1 MLEIKKQT
9 VRAALLGALACCAV
23 LGAAYFW
30 SVHDYQRTV
39 AAMTF
44 QEPELAAIPDG
55 TYTGT
60 CDVRFIRASVAV
72 TVRNGRIERIDLL
85 EHKNGHGQP
94 AEAVLDEITAEQQ
107 VDVDAVTG
115 ATNSSSVLKKAVE
128 NALESAVPQ

>member
-1 MLEIKKQT
+1 MKKRT
-9 VRAALLGALACCAV
+9 VRAMLLGALACCAV
-23 LGAAYFW
+23 LGAAYLR
-30 SVHDYQRTV
+30 SVQQYQRTV

-44 QEPELAAIPDG
+44 REPELAAIPDG

-85 EHKNGHGQP
+85 EHKNGRGQP
-94 AEAVLDEITAEQQ
+94 AEAVLDEITAEQR

-128 NALESAVPQ
+128 NALERAAVQ

>member
-1 MLEIKKQT
+1 MKRRTVQT
-9 VRAALLGALACCAV
+9 ALLGALACCAV
-23 LGAAYFW
+23 LGAAYLW

-44 QEPELAAIPDG
+44 REPELAAIPDG

-60 CDVRFIRASVAV
+60 CDVRFIRAGVAV
-72 TVRNGRIERIDLL
+72 TVRSGRIERIDLL
-85 EHKNGHGQP
+85 EHKNGRGQS
-94 AEAVLDEITAEQQ
+94 AEAVLDEIIAEQR

>member
-1 MLEIKKQT
+1 MKKQT

-30 SVHDYQRTV
+30 SIHEYQRTV

-94 AEAVLDEITAEQQ
+94 AEAVLDEITAEQR

-115 ATNSSSVLKKAVE
+115 ATNFSSVLKKAVE
-128 NALESAVPQ
+128 NALESTVPQ